1 MLLDIVNAVKKF
13 GEGVCLVLEQFGIQ
27 KDWLE
32 AVSRPDLYFR
42 HLLTDF
48 NFLKPKMLAI
58 KNKVG
63 LPKAN
68 LGLEVK

>member
-1 MLLDIVNAVKKF
+1 MF
-13 GEGVCLVLEQFGIQ
+13 CLVLEQFGIK

-32 AVSRPDLYFR
+32 AVSRPDLYLR

-48 NFLKPKMLAI
+48 NILKLKMLTI

>member
-1 MLLDIVNAVKKF
+1 MLLDIVNAVKKLESVF
-13 GEGVCLVLEQFGIQ
+13 CLVLEQFGIK

>member
-1 MLLDIVNAVKKF
+1 MF
-13 GEGVCLVLEQFGIQ
+13 CLVPEQFGI
-27 KDWLE
+27 KKEWLE

-48 NFLKPKMLAI
+48 NFLKPKMLEI

-63 LPKAN
+63 LPNAN